1 VLNLYQSSIR
11 FAGIGNGRSDKR
23 IGAASGEMVVFLGDF
38 NRLRDPRQPGKVTY
52 PLVDILLLR
61 LLAVTARAEGFTA
74 EPSTP
79 LTAILP
85 AKHAEQLSQQANRA
99 YQLRKWLGR

>member
-1 VLNLYQSSIR
+1 VLNLYQSSIPAIWS
-11 FAGIGNGRSDKR
+11 FSWVI
-23 IGAASGEMVVFLGDF
+23 

>member
-1 VLNLYQSSIR
+1 MDGLT
-11 FAGIGNGRSDKR
+11 NGLARHPAKWSFSWV
-23 IGAASGEMVVFLGDF
+23 I

>member
-1 VLNLYQSSIR
+1 MDGLTNGLARHPAKRSFSWVISI
-11 FAGIGNGRSDKR
+11 
-23 IGAASGEMVVFLGDF
+23 AS
-38 NRLRDPRQPGKVTY
+38 RTQRQPGKVTY

-79 LTAILP
+79 SPPFCPQNMQSDSRNWQTVLT
-85 AKHAEQLSQQANRA
+85 N
-99 YQLRKWLGR
+99 